1 MATNTILDADMAT
14 VAGWIR
20 RGFAWW
26 GNELGGIMPWAFSR
40 RERVASIFTHYRE
53 DGKLAIQGTENA
65 GLVLVDPALCLV
77 RRITLPELGEADL
90 ARLVALDADRI
101 MPIPSNLLIIAARAN
116 PENRSDVTVVGLR
129 RTTVNVMLEAFK
141 AEGLSMPYRI
151 GLFDPIEPGRMAADF
166 TAACAEAG
174 LIAPVRAVALS
185 WWTAVGFLFALNV
198 GLLVWRDLESVR
210 RMETLVSAQAPAVNT
225 ARAITK
231 RISATQRSAE
241 ALANRRAQQNAL
253 AVLAAVTAALPERAW
268 VQRFSWDG
276 RTVKLSG
283 YKRAG
288 VDVIGALRKSPHFA
302 DVRAASAEALA
313 EVPTGQ
319 PFDLT
324 ATIKRGVS

>member
-14 VAGWIR
+14 VGNWFR
-20 RGFAWW
+20 TGFAWW
-26 GNELGGIMPWAFSR
+26 IHELQCILPRAFSR
-40 RERVASIFTHYRE
+40 RENVANSFVRYCE
-53 DGKLAIQGTENA
+53 DGMVKVLGAGGEGLA
-65 GLVLVDPALCLV
+65 LVDPSLCLV
-77 RRITLPELGEADL
+77 RKITLPELGEADL
-90 ARLVALDADRI
+90 ARVVALDADRI
-101 MPIPSNLLIIAARAN
+101 MPIPPSMLILAARAN
-116 PENRSDVTVVGLR
+116 PKNRSDVTVAGLR
-129 RTTVNVMLEAFK
+129 RDTINTMLEAFK
-141 AEGLSMPYRI
+141 AERLAPPHRI
-151 GLFDPIEPGRMAADF
+151 GLFDPAEPGRMAADF

-174 LIAPVRAVALS
+174 LIAPARAVALS

-198 GLLVWRDLESVR
+198 GLLVWRDVESVR

-241 ALANRRAQQNAL
+241 ALANRRTQQNAL
-253 AVLAAVTAALPERAW
+253 AILAAVTAALPERAW

-288 VDVIGALRKSPHFA
+288 VDVIGALRKSPLFA
-302 DVRAASAEALA
+302 DVRAANAEALA

-324 ATIKRGVS
+324 ATIKPGVS